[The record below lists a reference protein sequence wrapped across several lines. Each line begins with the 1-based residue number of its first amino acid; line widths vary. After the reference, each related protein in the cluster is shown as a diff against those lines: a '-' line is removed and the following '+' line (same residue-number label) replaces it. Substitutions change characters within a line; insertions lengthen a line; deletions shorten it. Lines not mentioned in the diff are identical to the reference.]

1 MGHER
6 DRADMQSA
14 SVLVGPDVRD
24 GSFTTKMGFRPMSAF
39 PPIATIKRTSP
50 EVHFVPTG
58 DIGKEKRPPI
68 EETVV
73 RRLYPG

>member
-1 MGHER
+1 MALNRPQHFFR
-6 DRADMQSA
+6 SDV
-14 SVLVGPDVRD
+14 SV
-24 GSFTTKMGFRPMSAF
+24 GSFTTKMGFPPDVRFS
-39 PPIATIKRTSP
+39 PPIATKLRTSP

-73 RRLYPG
+73 RRFDLAPRA